1 MESPIRREPPI
12 IPKSSPGY
20 EPVVV
25 TKEFNLHLVSDSTG
39 ETVITVAR
47 AGIAQFDDIQA
58 KEYVWPLVRSREMV
72 TEVLAAIEKNPGMV
86 LFTMVNTDVRKTLEA
101 GCCRL
106 GIPCISI
113 LDPVFAAL
121 GLYLKAEVGHR
132 PGRQHMLDAE
142 YFERIAAMEYALS
155 HDDGQAT
162 RDLESADVLLLGV
175 SRTSKSPTCIYL
187 ANRGVRAA
195 NVPIVAG
202 VELPPEVLA
211 AKGPLKVGLTK
222 DPRRLVQ
229 IRRNRLKSLEID
241 EDTDYID
248 FDKVTGEV
256 TAARRL
262 FAEQGWPVI
271 DVTRRSVEETAAAI
285 IQLLK
290 THRER
295 TA

>member
-1 MESPIRREPPI
+1 MA
-12 IPKSSPGY
+12 
-20 EPVVV
+20 
-25 TKEFNLHLVSDSTG
+25 KEFSLHLVSDSTG

-47 AGIAQFDDIQA
+47 AGVAQFDDIQA
-58 KEYVWPLVRSREMV
+58 KEFVWPLVRSQEMV

-86 LFTMVNTDVRKTLEA
+86 LFTLVNTDVRKALET
-101 GCCRL
+101 GCGRL
-106 GIPCISI
+106 GVPCISI

-142 YFERIAAMEYALS
+142 YFERIAAMEFALS

-162 RDLESADVLLLGV
+162 RNLESADVLLLGV
-175 SRTSKSPTCIYL
+175 SRTSKSPTCLYL

-202 VELPPEVLA
+202 MTLPNEVLE
-211 AKGPLKVGLTK
+211 AKRPLKVGLTK

-229 IRRNRLKSLEID
+229 IRKNRLKLLEIQ

-248 FDKVTGEV
+248 IDKVSNEV

-271 DVTRRSVEETAAAI
+271 DVTRRSVEETAATI
-285 IQLLK
+285 MQLLK
-290 THRER
+290 SHRER
-295 TA
+295 SA